1 MAQRG
6 CCRVMLGAV
15 GSITFLASGALA
27 QDFSANLAP
36 RCRVAALE
44 VTRGVQD
51 PCREQFAAFG
61 LNGPTV
67 ITSGFSDIE
76 TTGSVAPT
84 PARPSPLPSSRGD

>member
-6 CCRVMLGAV
+6 RCRVMLGAV
-15 GSITFLASGALA
+15 GSITLLTSGALA

-44 VTRGVQD
+44 VMRGVQD

-61 LNGPTV
+61 LDGPTV

-76 TTGSVAPT
+76 TTGSVAPP
-84 PARPSPLPSSRGD
+84 PARSSPTPSSRAD

>member
-6 CCRVMLGAV
+6 RCRVMLGAV
-15 GSITFLASGALA
+15 GSITLLTSGALA

-44 VTRGVQD
+44 VMRGVQD
-51 PCREQFAAFG
+51 PCREQFAASG

-67 ITSGFSDIE
+67 ITRGFSDIE
-76 TTGSVAPT
+76 TTGSVAPP
-84 PARPSPLPSSRGD
+84 PARPSPTPSSRAD